1 MSRMYAEHLM
11 SVVEGATVFVM
22 LIFVLAI
29 VRDLWLS
36 VRSGE

>member
-11 SVVEGATVFVM
+11 SVVEGATVFGMVV
-22 LIFVLAI
+22 FVPAI